1 MYHLADLF
9 LVPTAFEREKKGTES
24 GLQRKFLAKRYLQ
37 VRMLFV
43 IVVTIPNFSRKL
55 LLDAV
60 CPHCSTYLDPFGL
73 LLFLSEL
80 VPFHCCFFF
89 PFSPSL
95 VHPSCGIL
103 QELTVV
109 SQSVMHF

>member
-9 LVPTAFEREKKGTES
+9 LVPTAFERKKGTES

-89 PFSPSL
+89 PFSLFPPLLSILL
-95 VHPSCGIL
+95 VESCRN
-103 QELTVV
+103 
-109 SQSVMHF
+109 